1 MCYMHFQYRVSFCV
15 ISVGEQKAD

>member
-1 MCYMHFQYRVSFCV
+1 MHFQYRVSFCV